1 MVATVEP
8 VKLIHRS
15 CCVAKCRVLTLMVL
29 LRASSRLKPA
39 YGGHTITLWDRLQP
53 GSS

>member
-8 VKLIHRS
+8 VKLIHCG
-15 CCVAKCRVLTLMVL
+15 CCVAKCRVLTLIVL
-29 LRASSRLKPA
+29 LRAFSRLNPA
-39 YGGHTITLWDRLQP
+39 YGGHTLWDRLQP